1 MPLGVGR
8 EYLCWNHRPPQS
20 CWHPAPRTTWH
31 CRGDG
36 CSEQIL
42 GQKKE
47 EPGPGF
53 PQPRQRQE
61 GQGTQSGFLSPRR
74 QNPSP
79 LRPRNATQTLGTR
92 ERSSGPGPQPVSA
105 VPHFSMETK
114 QPAASMCLHPA
125 ARVWPGPHPKG
136 SSGILVGSQVLPR
149 VPARAAP
156 PMGRTLTPQRTGC
169 VGKAR

>member
-1 MPLGVGR
+1 MPPGVGR
-8 EYLCWNHRPPQS
+8 GYLCWNHRPPES
-20 CWHPAPRTTWH
+20 CRRPEPRTTWH
-31 CRGDG
+31 CRASG
-36 CSEQIL
+36 CSEQIP

-61 GQGTQSGFLSPRR
+61 GQGTQWVSQSTQAESISP
-74 QNPSP
+74 QI
-79 LRPRNATQTLGTR
+79 Q
-92 ERSSGPGPQPVSA
+92 ERDPDAGNRAQQGPGPQPVSA
-105 VPHFSMETK
+105 VPHFSSR
-114 QPAASMCLHPA
+114 PLARASSRPFLA
-125 ARVWPGPHPKG
+125 WSSSPHPW
-136 SSGILVGSQVLPR
+136 ILVGSQVLPR